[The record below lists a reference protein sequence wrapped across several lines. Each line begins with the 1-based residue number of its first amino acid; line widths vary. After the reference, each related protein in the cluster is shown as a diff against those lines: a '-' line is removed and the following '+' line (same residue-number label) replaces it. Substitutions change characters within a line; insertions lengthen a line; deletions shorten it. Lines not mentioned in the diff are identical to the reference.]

1 MSGDPSIEEHEEE
14 RSCHFLPH
22 FRLSLAL
29 SLDHEHVSD
38 TELFSHQGVS
48 SARIFGGEKG
58 VFRA

>member
-29 SLDHEHVSD
+29 SLDQEHVSD
-38 TELFSHQGVS
+38 TELLSHRGVS
-48 SARIFGGEKG
+48 GAWLFGVEKG
-58 VFRA
+58 EFRA